1 MIRDICAMRFAKYI
15 AFWVGLISVIAFLY
29 DGVYKPP
36 FGGFGSTAAA
46 ISDVPIIKDG
56 GVAFRKS
63 KDGHFY
69 ILAAINGENITF
81 LVDTGATDVVLS
93 EKDAQKIGAHM
104 RPVQQSKTYHTA
116 NGAIKATYFQIP
128 EIRIGTLVARN
139 VGASISTSELRTSLL
154 GMSFLKHFHFT
165 MRNDELLLSPS

>member
-1 MIRDICAMRFAKYI
+1 MRSAKYI
-15 AFWVGLISVIAFLY
+15 AFWVGIISVVAILY
-29 DGVYKPP
+29 DGARNLP
-36 FGGFGSTAAA
+36 FSGFGKTAAA
-46 ISDVPIIKDG
+46 ISDVPIVKDG
-56 GVAFRKS
+56 GVVFRKS
-63 KDGHFY
+63 GDGHFY

-93 EKDAQKIGAHM
+93 EKDAKKIGAHM

-116 NGAIKATYFQIP
+116 NGAIKATYFHIP

-139 VGASISTSELRTSLL
+139 VGASISKSELRTSLL